1 MLYRWLF
8 YFRLFRRAT
17 HSGCDEAKGSNL
29 VMLTSTQTPTG
40 VRTDNSWPSH
50 YRASIALGVP
60 FVGAQLAQFAIHA
73 TDVLMVGR
81 LGTTELA
88 AMVLAAQ
95 TFFTVFIFGS
105 GFANAVIPMVAQ
117 AQGRGDR
124 VAVRRAVRMGMWAV
138 LGYGVLTTP
147 LLWHAETVLRSMGQ
161 QPAVAALAGSY
172 LRVALWGMFPALL
185 FMVLRGFL
193 SALERAGV
201 ILYVTIAVLVANAA
215 LCYVFIFGHFGAPA
229 LGIVGAAISALAVNT
244 LSFVLLYAYIQVQPE
259 TRGYE
264 IFVRFW
270 RSDWPVL
277 REVLKLGLP
286 IAVTI
291 LAEVSLFTVASL
303 LMGMIGT
310 VELAAHGIA
319 LQFAS
324 IAFMVPLGLAQ
335 VATVRIGLAH
345 GRRDAEGIKRAAIA
359 VLVIGCGFA
368 LIGSVVFAVF
378 SHELAAMYLDTRR
391 PDAAQV
397 LAYAGPLIVI
407 AGAFQLVDGVQ
418 ALAAGMLRGLKD
430 TTVPMMLAL
439 VSYWPIGFVAAYLLA
454 FHFGFGGVGVWY
466 GFVLGLA
473 AASITLTWRFFR
485 FLSRERKLLALPA

>member
-1 MLYRWLF
+1 ML
-8 YFRLFRRAT
+8 
-17 HSGCDEAKGSNL
+17 S
-29 VMLTSTQTPTG
+29 STAVDTG
-40 VRTDNSWPSH
+40 VRTDNSWPAH
-50 YRASIALGVP
+50 YRATIALGLP

-95 TFFTVFIFGS
+95 MFFTIFIFGS
-105 GFANAVIPMVAQ
+105 GFANAVVPIVAQ
-117 AQGRGDR
+117 AEGRGDR

-138 LGYGVLTTP
+138 LGYGVIMAPVLWQAEHV
-147 LLWHAETVLRSMGQ
+147 LLLLGQ
-161 QPAVAALAGSY
+161 KPEVANLAGHY
-172 LRVALWGMFPALL
+172 LDVALWGMFPALL

-193 SALERAGV
+193 SSLERAGI
-201 ILYVTIAVLVANAA
+201 ILYVTIIVLLANAA
-215 LCYVFIFGHFGAPA
+215 LCYVFIYGHFGAPA
-229 LGIVGAAISALAVNT
+229 LGIVGAGISALIVNT
-244 LSFVLLYAYIQVQPE
+244 LSFVLLYIYIQAQPQ
-259 TRGYE
+259 TRSYE

-270 RSDWPVL
+270 RPDWPVL
-277 REVLKLGLP
+277 KDVVKLGLP

-324 IAFMVPLGLAQ
+324 VAFMVPLGLAQ

-368 LIGSVVFAVF
+368 VIGSIVFAVF

-430 TTVPMMLAL
+430 TTVPMVLAL
-439 VSYWPIGFVAAYLLA
+439 VSYWAIGFVSAYFLA

-473 AASITLTWRFFR
+473 AASISLTWRFFI
-485 FLSRERKLLALPA
+485 FLSRERKLLAA

>member
-1 MLYRWLF
+1 
-8 YFRLFRRAT
+8 
-17 HSGCDEAKGSNL
+17 
-29 VMLTSTQTPTG
+29 
-40 VRTDNSWPSH
+40 
-50 YRASIALGVP
+50 
-60 FVGAQLAQFAIHA
+60 
-73 TDVLMVGR
+73 
-81 LGTTELA
+81 
-88 AMVLAAQ
+88 MVLAAQ
-95 TFFTVFIFGS
+95 MFFTVYIFVS
-105 GFANAVIPMVAQ
+105 GFANAVVPIVAQ
-117 AQGRGDR
+117 AEGRGDR
-124 VAVRRAVRMGMWAV
+124 AAVRRAVRMGMWAV
-138 LGYGVLTTP
+138 LAYGALTAP
-147 LLWHAETVLRSMGQ
+147 LLWHAESILLLMRQ
-161 QPAVAALAGSY
+161 QPEVAALAGSY
-172 LRVALWGMFPALL
+172 LKVALWGMFPALL

-193 SALERAGV
+193 SSLERAGI
-201 ILYVTIAVLVANAA
+201 ILYVTIVVLLANAG
-215 LCYVFIFGHFGAPA
+215 LCYIFIYGHFGAPA
-229 LGIVGAAISALAVNT
+229 LGIVGAGISALIVNM
-244 LSFVLLYAYIQVQPE
+244 LSFILLYAYIQFQPE
-259 TRGYE
+259 TRSYE

-277 REVLKLGLP
+277 WDVFKLGLP

-335 VATVRIGLAH
+335 VATVRIGFAH

-368 LIGSVVFAVF
+368 LIGSAVFALF
-378 SHELAAMYLDTRR
+378 SHELAAMYLDTSR

-430 TTVPMMLAL
+430 TTVPMILAL
-439 VSYWPIGFVAAYLLA
+439 VSYWAIGFVAAYLLA
-454 FHFGFGGVGVWY
+454 FHAGFGGVGVWY

-473 AASITLTWRFFR
+473 AASISLTWRFFR
-485 FLSRERKLLALPA
+485 FLSAERKLLALPA

>member
-1 MLYRWLF
+1 
-8 YFRLFRRAT
+8 
-17 HSGCDEAKGSNL
+17 
-29 VMLTSTQTPTG
+29 MLTSTPVDTG
-40 VRTDNSWPSH
+40 VRTDNSWPAH
-50 YRASIALGVP
+50 YRATIALGLP

-95 TFFTVFIFGS
+95 MFFTIFIFGS
-105 GFANAVIPMVAQ
+105 GFANAVVPIVAQ
-117 AQGRGDR
+117 AEGRGDR

-138 LGYGVLTTP
+138 LGYGVIMAPVLWQAEHV
-147 LLWHAETVLRSMGQ
+147 LLLLGQ
-161 QPAVAALAGSY
+161 KPEVANLAGHY
-172 LRVALWGMFPALL
+172 LDVALWGMFPALL

-193 SALERAGV
+193 SSLERAGI
-201 ILYVTIAVLVANAA
+201 ILYVTIIVLLANAA
-215 LCYVFIFGHFGAPA
+215 LCYVFIYGHFGAPA
-229 LGIVGAAISALAVNT
+229 LGIVGAGISALIVNT
-244 LSFVLLYAYIQVQPE
+244 LSFVLLYIYIQAQPQ
-259 TRGYE
+259 TRSYE

-270 RSDWPVL
+270 RPDWPVL
-277 REVLKLGLP
+277 KDVVKLGLP

-324 IAFMVPLGLAQ
+324 VAFMVPLGLAQ

-368 LIGSVVFAVF
+368 VIGSIVFAVF

-430 TTVPMMLAL
+430 TTVPMVLAL
-439 VSYWPIGFVAAYLLA
+439 VSYWAIGFVAAYFLA

-473 AASITLTWRFFR
+473 AASISLTWRFFI
-485 FLSRERKLLALPA
+485 FLSRERKLLAA

>member
-1 MLYRWLF
+1 MPIS
-8 YFRLFRRAT
+8 T
-17 HSGCDEAKGSNL
+17 EQNSGGH
-29 VMLTSTQTPTG
+29 
-40 VRTDNSWPSH
+40 TDNSWPAH

-81 LGTTELA
+81 LGTTELG

-95 TFFTVFIFGS
+95 MFFTVFIFGS
-105 GFANAVIPMVAQ
+105 GFANAVVPMEAQ
-117 AQGRGDR
+117 AEGRGDR

-138 LGYGVLTTP
+138 LGYGVITAP
-147 LLWHAETVLRSMGQ
+147 LLWHAETVLLAMRQ
-161 QPAVAALAGSY
+161 QPEVAALAGSY

-193 SALERAGV
+193 SSLERAGI
-201 ILYVTIAVLVANAA
+201 ILYVTIIVLLANAA
-215 LCYVFIFGHFGAPA
+215 LCYVFVYGNFGAPA
-229 LGIVGAAISALAVNT
+229 LGIVGAAISALIVNT
-244 LSFVLLYAYIQVQPE
+244 LSFVLLFAYIQAQPQ
-259 TRGYE
+259 TRSYE

-277 REVLKLGLP
+277 KEVVVLGLP
-286 IAVTI
+286 IAITI

-324 IAFMVPLGLAQ
+324 VAFMVPLGLAQ

-345 GRRDAEGIKRAAIA
+345 GRRDGEGIKRAAIA

-368 LIGSVVFAVF
+368 LVGSLVFALF

-391 PDAAQV
+391 PDAAAV

-430 TTVPMMLAL
+430 TTVPMILAL
-439 VSYWPIGFVAAYLLA
+439 VSYWAIGFVAAYLLA
-454 FHFGFGGVGVWY
+454 FHAGYGGVGVWY
-466 GFVLGLA
+466 GFVLGLG
-473 AASITLTWRFFR
+473 AASISLTWRFFR
-485 FLSRERKLLALPA
+485 FLSKERKLLALPA

>member
-1 MLYRWLF
+1 MSTSSHTLYRG
-8 YFRLFRRAT
+8 R
-17 HSGCDEAKGSNL
+17 
-29 VMLTSTQTPTG
+29 P
-40 VRTDNSWPSH
+40 DNSWPAH

-60 FVGAQLAQFAIHA
+60 FVCAQLAQFAIHA

-105 GFANAVIPMVAQ
+105 GFANAVVPIVAQ
-117 AQGRGDR
+117 AQGRGDL

-138 LGYGVLTTP
+138 LGYGVLTMP
-147 LLWHAETVLRSMGQ
+147 LLWHAESVLLAMHQ
-161 QPAVAALAGSY
+161 QPEVAALAGRY

-193 SALERAGV
+193 SSLERAGI
-201 ILYVTIAVLVANAA
+201 ILYVTIAVLAANAL

-244 LSFVLLYAYIQVQPE
+244 LSFVLLYAYIQMQPQ
-259 TRGYE
+259 TRAYE

-270 RSDWPVL
+270 RPDWPVL
-277 REVLKLGLP
+277 KDVVKLGLP

-345 GRRDAEGIKRAAIA
+345 GRRDAEGIKRGAIA

-368 LIGSVVFAVF
+368 LIGSTVFALF
-378 SHELAAMYLDTRR
+378 STELAALYLDTSR

-430 TTVPMMLAL
+430 TTVPMVLAL
-439 VSYWPIGFVAAYLLA
+439 ISYWAIGFVAAYLLA
-454 FHFGFGGVGVWY
+454 FHAGLGGVGVWY

>member
-1 MLYRWLF
+1 
-8 YFRLFRRAT
+8 
-17 HSGCDEAKGSNL
+17 
-29 VMLTSTQTPTG
+29 MLTSTQSDTG
-40 VRTDNSWPSH
+40 VRTDNSWSAH
-50 YRASIALGVP
+50 YRATIALGVP

-95 TFFTVFIFGS
+95 MFFTIFIFGS
-105 GFANAVIPMVAQ
+105 GFANAVVPIVAQ
-117 AQGRGDR
+117 AEGRGDR

-138 LGYGVLTTP
+138 LGYAVIMAPVLWQAEHV
-147 LLWHAETVLRSMGQ
+147 LLLLGQ
-161 QPAVAALAGSY
+161 KPEVAALAGSY
-172 LRVALWGMFPALL
+172 LHVALWGMFPALL

-193 SALERAGV
+193 SSLERAGI
-201 ILYVTIAVLVANAA
+201 ILYVTIIVLLANAA
-215 LCYVFIFGHFGAPA
+215 LCYVFIYGHFGAPA
-229 LGIVGAAISALAVNT
+229 LGIVGAGISALIVNT
-244 LSFVLLYAYIQVQPE
+244 LSFVLLYIYIQAQPQ
-259 TRGYE
+259 TRAYE

-270 RSDWPVL
+270 RPDWPVL
-277 REVLKLGLP
+277 KDVVKLGLP

-324 IAFMVPLGLAQ
+324 VAFMVPLGLAQ

-345 GRRDAEGIKRAAIA
+345 GRRDAEGIRRAAIA
-359 VLVIGCGFA
+359 VFVIGCGFA
-368 LIGSVVFAVF
+368 FIGSAVFAIF
-378 SHELAAMYLDTRR
+378 SHELAAMYLDTNR
-391 PDAAQV
+391 PDAAEV

-430 TTVPMMLAL
+430 TTVPMVLAL

-473 AASITLTWRFFR
+473 AASVSLTWRFFL
-485 FLSRERKLLALPA
+485 FLKRERKLLALPAGTVL

>member
-1 MLYRWLF
+1 
-8 YFRLFRRAT
+8 
-17 HSGCDEAKGSNL
+17 
-29 VMLTSTQTPTG
+29 MLTSTHRDTG
-40 VRTDNSWPSH
+40 VRTDNSWSAH
-50 YRASIALGVP
+50 YRATIALGVP

-95 TFFTVFIFGS
+95 MFFTIFIFGS
-105 GFANAVIPMVAQ
+105 GFANAVVPIVAQ
-117 AQGRGDR
+117 AEGRGDR

-138 LGYGVLTTP
+138 LGYGVIMAPVLWQAEHV
-147 LLWHAETVLRSMGQ
+147 LLMLGQ
-161 QPAVAALAGSY
+161 KPEVAALAGSY
-172 LRVALWGMFPALL
+172 LNVALWGMFPALL

-193 SALERAGV
+193 SSLERAGI
-201 ILYVTIAVLVANAA
+201 ILYVTIIVLLANAA
-215 LCYVFIFGHFGAPA
+215 LCYVFIYGHFGAPA
-229 LGIVGAAISALAVNT
+229 LGIVGAGISALIVNT
-244 LSFVLLYAYIQVQPE
+244 LSFVLLYIYIQAQPQ
-259 TRGYE
+259 TRSYE

-270 RSDWPVL
+270 RPDWPVL
-277 REVLKLGLP
+277 REVVKLGLP

-324 IAFMVPLGLAQ
+324 VAFMVPLGLAQ

-345 GRRDAEGIKRAAIA
+345 GRRDAQGIKRAAIA
-359 VLVIGCGFA
+359 VFVIGCGFA
-368 LIGSVVFAVF
+368 VIGSVVFAVF

-430 TTVPMMLAL
+430 TTVPMILAL
-439 VSYWPIGFVAAYLLA
+439 VSYWAIGFVAAYVLA

-473 AASITLTWRFFR
+473 AASISLTWRFFI
-485 FLSRERKLLALPA
+485 FLSRERKLLAAE

>member
-1 MLYRWLF
+1 
-8 YFRLFRRAT
+8 
-17 HSGCDEAKGSNL
+17 
-29 VMLTSTQTPTG
+29 MLTSTPNQAA
-40 VRTDNSWPSH
+40 VRTDNSWPAH
-50 YRASIALGVP
+50 YRASILLGVP

-95 TFFTVFIFGS
+95 MFFTVFIFGS
-105 GFANAVIPMVAQ
+105 GFANAVVPIVAQ
-117 AQGRGDR
+117 AEGRGDR

-138 LGYGVLTTP
+138 LGYGVLTMP
-147 LLWHAETVLRSMGQ
+147 LLWHAEPILGLMGQ
-161 QPAVAALAGSY
+161 QPEVAELAGHY
-172 LRVALWGMFPALL
+172 LQVAMWGMFPALL

-193 SALERAGV
+193 SSLERAGV
-201 ILYVTIAVLVANAA
+201 ILYVTIIVLLTNAL
-215 LCYVFIFGHFGAPA
+215 LCYIFIYGHFGAPA
-229 LGIVGAAISALAVNT
+229 LGIVGAAISALVVNA
-244 LSFVLLYAYIQVQPE
+244 LSFVLLYAYIQAQPK
-259 TRGYE
+259 TRDYE

-270 RSDWPVL
+270 RPDWPVL
-277 REVLKLGLP
+277 KDVVKLGLP
-286 IAVTI
+286 IAITI

-368 LIGSVVFAVF
+368 LVGSAIFALF
-378 SHELAAMYLDTRR
+378 SHELAALYLDTRR

-430 TTVPMMLAL
+430 TTVPMILAL
-439 VSYWPIGFVAAYLLA
+439 VSYWAIGFVAAYVLA
-454 FHFGFGGVGVWY
+454 FHAGLGGIGVWY

-473 AASITLTWRFFR
+473 AASISLTWRFFR
-485 FLSRERKLLALPA
+485 FLSRERKQLALPV

>member
-1 MLYRWLF
+1 MT
-8 YFRLFRRAT
+8 ASTDT
-17 HSGCDEAKGSNL
+17 HTRVHA
-29 VMLTSTQTPTG
+29 
-40 VRTDNSWPSH
+40 DNSWPAH
-50 YRASIALGVP
+50 YRATVLLGVP

-95 TFFTVFIFGS
+95 AFFTVFIFGS
-105 GFANAVIPMVAQ
+105 GFANAVIPIVAQ

-124 VAVRRAVRMGMWAV
+124 IAVRRAVRMGMWVV
-138 LGYGVLTTP
+138 LLYGVLTAP
-147 LLWHAETVLRSMGQ
+147 ILWHAESVLLLMGQ
-161 QPAVAALAGSY
+161 QPAVATLAGHY
-172 LRVALWGMFPALL
+172 LHVALWGMFPALL

-193 SALERAGV
+193 SSLERAGV
-201 ILYVTIAVLVANAA
+201 ILYVTIAVLVTNAV
-215 LCYVFIFGHFGAPA
+215 LCYILIFGHFGAPA
-229 LGIVGAAISALAVNT
+229 LGLVGAGISSLVVNS
-244 LSFVLLYAYIQVQPE
+244 LSFILLYLYIQRKQD
-259 TRGYE
+259 TRDFE

-270 RSDWPVL
+270 RPDWPVFF
-277 REVLKLGLP
+277 EVVKLGLP

-345 GRRDAEGIKRAAIA
+345 GRRDPEGIRKAAIA
-359 VLVIGCGFA
+359 VLVLGCGFA
-368 LIGSVVFAVF
+368 MVGSLVFAFF
-378 SHELAAMYLDTRR
+378 SGELAALYLDTRR
-391 PDAAQV
+391 PDAAAV

-418 ALAAGMLRGLKD
+418 AIAAGMLRGLKD
-430 TTVPMMLAL
+430 TTVPMVLAL
-439 VSYWPIGFVAAYLLA
+439 ISYWPIGFVAAYVLA
-454 FHFGFGGVGVWY
+454 FRGGFGGIGVWY
-466 GFVLGLA
+466 GFLLGLA
-473 AASITLTWRFFR
+473 AASISLTWRFFR
-485 FLSRERKLLALPA
+485 FLAREREALALPA

>member
-1 MLYRWLF
+1 MI
-8 YFRLFRRAT
+8 
-17 HSGCDEAKGSNL
+17 
-29 VMLTSTQTPTG
+29 
-40 VRTDNSWPSH
+40 
-50 YRASIALGVP
+50 ASPFAALC
-60 FVGAQLAQFAIHA
+60 
-73 TDVLMVGR
+73 
-81 LGTTELA
+81 
-88 AMVLAAQ
+88 
-95 TFFTVFIFGS
+95 
-105 GFANAVIPMVAQ
+105 
-117 AQGRGDR
+117 
-124 VAVRRAVRMGMWAV
+124 MGMWAV
-138 LGYGVLTTP
+138 LGYGVLSNAVVGMP
-147 LLWHAETVLRSMGQ
+147 KRCCA
-161 QPAVAALAGSY
+161 PASSRRWRPCRQLSLAGCS
-172 LRVALWGMFPALL
+172 LGMFPALL

-193 SALERAGV
+193 SSLERAGIHPV
-201 ILYVTIAVLVANAA
+201 RDDRRAA
-215 LCYVFIFGHFGAPA
+215 CHALLLHLHLGHFGAPA

-244 LSFVLLYAYIQVQPE
+244 LSFVLLYAYIQIKPE

-277 REVLKLGLP
+277 KEVVKLGLP

-345 GRRDAEGIKRAAIA
+345 GRRDAEGSSGRRSRCSFSAAPSPYRQRR
-359 VLVIGCGFA
+359 LA
-368 LIGSVVFAVF
+368 LF
-378 SHELAAMYLDTRR
+378 SHELAALYLDTRR

-430 TTVPMMLAL
+430 TTVPMILALLSYWAIGFFPPAFFAFPPVSAASASGTASCSVLPRAGMLA
-439 VSYWPIGFVAAYLLA
+439 
-454 FHFGFGGVGVWY
+454 
-466 GFVLGLA
+466 
-473 AASITLTWRFFR
+473 WRFFL
-485 FLSRERKLLALPA
+485 LSRERGVNMARLHMTRQGPTCR